1 LRCIA
6 DEPARR
12 AAEANDMDP
21 RRWLSPRPE
30 LTRSP
35 LGAVLLGAY
44 VLLYLSWQVLHWL
57 PGKQELGQLL
67 LVPVDAIALY
77 AAWRATRR
85 CPGCRPVRAFWR
97 LMTLAI
103 AAETIADVL
112 LSYNDVHYAQAPFPT
127 LADPFFLAYF
137 VLLFLALL
145 RVPVAP
151 VSRVRRLR
159 TLLDG
164 ATIVIGGGAVVWY
177 FVLGPTALAGA
188 DSALAKVVSLAYPLG
203 DLILLAGLA
212 GVLLRRSTRV
222 LRTPLLLITA
232 AIVCSIVA
240 DVVYGS
246 GVLHGTYTGGDP
258 VDTLYL
264 LAFALFALAAG
275 AQAPVLTRQTDTRE
289 ADFARP
295 AAGASWLPYLGLAV
309 GLGLVLG
316 VEAGDTF
323 FPDFSLLLIVV
334 LLAVLVAVRQW
345 VVQHE
350 LLRLQ
355 DALRESERRF
365 RAIFDNAGV
374 GITYT
379 DLEGPTIVDVNATF
393 ARMVGRTT
401 EQLRGSDYSSFAA
414 PEFDGADRVL
424 AAAIRDGHVD
434 QLQQELG
441 YVTADG
447 RTRWAMLT
455 ISTLRD
461 ERRHPTHVVGIF
473 EDVTRRREAERVK
486 DEFLSV
492 VGHELR
498 TPLTSIRGSLG
509 LLESGVLDDRPE
521 EQDEMLAMAIS
532 NTDRL
537 ARLVNDILDVER
549 MQAGRLALET
559 DPVTAATLVE
569 SSLEVVQGVA
579 EDAGVTL
586 DAQLESV
593 TVAAD
598 ADRVVQTL
606 VNLIGNAIK
615 FTPRGGRV
623 AISARRDGDL
633 ARFSVRDTGRG
644 IPAERLESIFE
655 RFNQVDASDARE
667 KGGTGLGLAVS
678 RGIVEQHGGRIW
690 AESAADEGAS
700 FHFTLP
706 LAERAAPVNPPR
718 MEVTA

>member
-1 LRCIA
+1 MDLR
-6 DEPARR
+6 RL
-12 AAEANDMDP
+12 
-21 RRWLSPRPE
+21 LSPRPE

-44 VLLYLSWQVLHWL
+44 VLLYLSWQAFHWL
-57 PGKQELGQLL
+57 PGKQELGQLF

-77 AAWRATRR
+77 AAWRAMRR

-151 VSRVRRLR
+151 VSRARRLR

-177 FVLGPTALAGA
+177 FVLGPTALSGA
-188 DSALAKVVSLAYPLG
+188 DSALAKGVSLAYPLG

-232 AIVCSIVA
+232 AIACSIVA

-258 VDTLYL
+258 VDTLYV

-275 AQAPVLTRQTDTRE
+275 AQRPVLTRQTDTRE

-309 GLGLVLG
+309 GFGLVLC

-323 FPDFSLLLIVV
+323 FPYFSLLLIVV
-334 LLAVLVAVRQW
+334 VLAVIVAVRQW
-345 VVQHE
+345 VVQRE

-355 DALRESERRF
+355 DALHESERRF
-365 RAIFDNAGV
+365 RAIFDNAAV

-379 DLEGPTIVDVNATF
+379 DVEGPRILDVNSAF
-393 ARMVGRTT
+393 AEMVGYRP
-401 EQLRGSDYSSFAA
+401 EQLRGEDYRLIAH
-414 PEFDGADRVL
+414 PDDL
-424 AAAIRDGHVD
+424 AADA
-434 QLQQELG
+434 ELERSTRSG
-441 YVTADG
+441 EAGQMQREQRYVRADG
-447 RTRWAMLT
+447 TIRWAKLT
-455 ISTLRD
+455 LSVVPD
-461 ERRHPTHVVGIF
+461 ETGVPRHAVGIF
-473 EDVTRRREAERVK
+473 EDITRRREAERVK

-509 LLESGVLDDRPE
+509 LLESGVLDGRPDE
-521 EQDEMLAMAIS
+521 EREMLAMAIS
-532 NTDRL
+532 NSDRL

-549 MQAGRLALET
+549 MQAGRLVLET
-559 DPVTAATLVE
+559 EPVTAAALVE
-569 SSLEVVQGVA
+569 SSLEVLQGTA
-579 EDAGVTL
+579 DRAGVTL
-586 DAQLESV
+586 RVQLDSV
-593 TVAAD
+593 TVAGD

-606 VNLIGNAIK
+606 VNLVGNAIK

-623 AISARRDGDL
+623 TISARRDGDH
-633 ARFSVRDTGRG
+633 ARFAVRDTGRG
-644 IPAERLESIFE
+644 IPADRLESIFE

-690 AESAADEGAS
+690 AESTLGEGTR
-700 FHFTLP
+700 FLFTLP
-706 LAERAAPVNPPR
+706 LAERAATTDTALTEVN
-718 MEVTA
+718 A